1 MQQKDLNL
9 WQRRWVKL
17 IKDYD
22 CQILYHP
29 RKANMVTD
37 ALSQKS
43 MRNLTHIDIQR
54 IPLVKELQKLNDKG
68 FYLTVR
74 EDQVLLTNSKWNP
87 IWLKRSSQPKTEI
100 LICTKSRRVFNLD
113 YIKHFR
119 LIMEYWDSGE
129 DYACRKWMIFVCGFW
144 MRHNMCH
151 IMCILDW
158 KRCFTM

>member
-74 EDQVLLTNSKWNP
+74 EDQVLLTNSK
-87 IWLKRSSQPKTEI
+87 
-100 LICTKSRRVFNLD
+100 
-113 YIKHFR
+113 
-119 LIMEYWDSGE
+119 
-129 DYACRKWMIFVCGFW
+129 
-144 MRHNMCH
+144 
-151 IMCILDW
+151 
-158 KRCFTM
+158 